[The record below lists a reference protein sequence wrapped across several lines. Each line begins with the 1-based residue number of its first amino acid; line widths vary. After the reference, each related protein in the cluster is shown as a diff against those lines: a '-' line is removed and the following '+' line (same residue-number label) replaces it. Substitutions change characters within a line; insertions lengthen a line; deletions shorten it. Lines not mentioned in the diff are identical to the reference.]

1 MTMFSKNTEK
11 LESFVGV
18 QSHFKGDIKSKGTLR
33 IDGMVDGNVEADW
46 VILGEKAS
54 LKGNASARGV
64 IVGGKIEGNV
74 AAKEILEIKSKGKV
88 TGDISAPK
96 LTVSEG
102 GIFEGRST
110 MNRED
115 SKVVELPVKEKLG

>member
-1 MTMFSKNTEK
+1 MFSKNTEK

-115 SKVVELPVKEKLG
+115 SKVVELPVKEKLR

>member
-1 MTMFSKNTEK
+1 MFSKNTEK
-11 LESFVGV
+11 LESFVGTN
-18 QSHFKGDIKSKGTLR
+18 SHFKGDIKSKGTLR
-33 IDGMVDGNVEADW
+33 IDGTVEGNVDADW

-54 LKGNASARGV
+54 LKGNVSARGV
-64 IVGGKIEGNV
+64 IVGGRIEGNV
-74 AAKEILEIKSKGKV
+74 VAKEILEIKSKGKV

-115 SKVVELPVKEKLG
+115 SNVVELPVKERQG

>member
-1 MTMFSKNTEK
+1 MFSKNTEK

>member
-1 MTMFSKNTEK
+1 MFSKNTEK
-11 LESFVGV
+11 LESFVGAH
-18 QSHFKGDIKSKGTLR
+18 SHFKGDIKSKGTLR
-33 IDGMVDGNVEADW
+33 IDGMVDGNLEADW

-54 LKGNASARGV
+54 LKGNVAARGV

-74 AAKEILEIKSKGKV
+74 TAKEILEIKSKGRV

-115 SKVVELPVKEKLG
+115 SNVVELPVKEKLG